1 MSAHASPSAAPSLAL
16 LVIDIQQGAFDGE
29 LCPPIDDA
37 DALVA
42 GARTLVAA
50 AREGGVPIV
59 FIQHSDDEPG
69 PFEDGTRQWQL
80 HPDLSP
86 TRDDHVMKKPASS
99 SFERT
104 ALDDHLRGRDVGA
117 LVLCGL
123 QSEFCVTNTAR
134 AALGLGYRVFVA
146 EDAHATWPSEGRTS
160 AAIRRDV
167 NDDLRRAGIGVAAV
181 ARLADELRRG
191 AR

>member
-1 MSAHASPSAAPSLAL
+1 MTTTTSATDPALAL

-29 LCPPIDDA
+29 RCPPIDDG

-42 GARTLVAA
+42 GARALVDA

-59 FIQHSDDEPG
+59 FIQHSEDEPG
-69 PFEDGTRQWQL
+69 AFEDGTRHWQL
-80 HPDLSP
+80 HPDLAP
-86 TRDDHVMKKPASS
+86 AHDEHVMKKPASS

-104 ALDDHLRGRDVGA
+104 ALDEHLRGRRVDA

-160 AAIRRDV
+160 TTIRREV
-167 NDDLRRAGIGVAAV
+167 NDSLRHAGVGVAPV
-181 ARLADELRRG
+181 ARLADDLRRRG
-191 AR
+191 R